1 MRQKSQAD
9 LLNEPVQRL
18 IYKQTIPV
26 MLAGLLSTSYMFI
39 DMFFASRLGGVQ
51 VASIAFVT
59 PIFVMLQALATG
71 LSRGGVSI
79 IAKLIGQDKKD
90 EACAYATQLRLIVLY
105 LALFFSVT
113 GIFVTPFLLTLLGID
128 GELHA
133 QALIY
138 TQILFFSVPFS
149 LANRL
154 YMALF
159 KSQGKM
165 NITSRITLLGVVGNT
180 LLNTLALFVF
190 KLGIDGLAYASVLT
204 RIIQALVVVTLFHKS
219 HQDFEIKWSSSSE
232 FSKRKIWIRL
242 FKVGLPLSFS
252 QASLHFGNLLINM
265 IIVPYGYQVVAAFA
279 IGNRI
284 NSLMFFPSKEIGQ
297 ALVPLI
303 AQNWG
308 KRAMARVREAIRRG
322 IVFSVVFGVLAAFVL
337 QAIKFPLGRFLTKGD
352 ALTYRHVLNYVGIAG
367 WTVIAW
373 AIFHTLQAIFNSFQR
388 TSFTLISNM
397 VRLWGIRIPGILLFR
412 YFLPSLEEY
421 GVWYTMFISNSLTLV
436 FAVVYFAIKVPPLLG
451 NEGKADTIDSLT
463 PLPATE

>member
-1 MRQKSQAD
+1 MKKPQAD
-9 LLNEPVQRL
+9 LLNEPIQTL

-26 MLAGLLSTSYMFI
+26 MLVGMLSTSYMFI

-59 PIFVMLQALATG
+59 PIFVMLQALASG

-79 IAKLIGQDKKD
+79 IAKLIGQGEKE
-90 EACAYATQLRLIVLY
+90 EACAVATQLRLIVIS
-105 LALFFSVT
+105 LALIFSVA
-113 GIFVTPFLLTLLGID
+113 GILFMPFLLSLLGID

-149 LANRL
+149 LASRL

-180 LLNTLALFVF
+180 ALNSLAIFVF
-190 KLGIDGLAYASVLT
+190 KMGIDGLAYASVLT
-204 RIIQALVVVTLFHKS
+204 RIIQSIVVISVFHKT
-219 HQDFEIKWSSSSE
+219 HQDFEIKWRTPSS
-232 FSKRKIWIRL
+232 FNRHAIWFRL

-252 QASLHFGNLLINM
+252 QASLHFGNLLINI

-284 NSLMFFPSKEIGQ
+284 NSLLFFPSKEIGQ

-308 KRAMARVREAIRRG
+308 QKAMSRVREAVRRG
-322 IVFSVVFGVLAAFVL
+322 IVFSIVFGIFAAFVL
-337 QAIKFPLGRFLTKGD
+337 QAIKYPLGAFLTKGD
-352 ALTYRHVLNYVGIAG
+352 QLTYGHVINYVGIAG
-367 WTVIAW
+367 WSVIAW
-373 AIFHTLQAIFNSFQR
+373 AIFHTLQSIFNSFQK
-388 TSFTLISNM
+388 TSFTFIINL
-397 VRLWGIRIPGILLFR
+397 VRLWCIRIPGILLFR
-412 YFLPSLEEY
+412 FLLPSVAEF
-421 GVWYTMFISNSLTLV
+421 GVWYTMFASNTLTLF
-436 FAVVYFAIKVPPLLG
+436 FAVVYFAIKVPPLLADVG
-451 NEGKADTIDSLT
+451 PSDTIETLT
-463 PLPATE
+463 GQL